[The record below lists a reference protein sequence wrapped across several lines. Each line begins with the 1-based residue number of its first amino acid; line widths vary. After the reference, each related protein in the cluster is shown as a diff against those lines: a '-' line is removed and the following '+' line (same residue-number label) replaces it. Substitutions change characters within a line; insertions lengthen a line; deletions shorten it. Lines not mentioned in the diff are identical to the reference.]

1 MMNKV
6 LADIG
11 TLVGTPWAQAGVLV
25 AAISSLV
32 AAVVV
37 LIQNRHQRRRLAGLF
52 SEAADPAF
60 YARIDT
66 LTRAFDQQT
75 ATDNEL
81 RATCAEIEKTSH
93 SFFDTVDIEH
103 YDAFQGQAGKFSF
116 SLLMLNR
123 NGSGIILTSLTSTT
137 GSKVYV
143 KRIENG
149 KSDAPLSREEEGLL
163 AKNNRP

>member
-1 MMNKV
+1 MEQV
-6 LADIG
+6 LQSIDLVLNTVWVRLIIG
-11 TLVGTPWAQAGVLV
+11 VAVIAVLIIGIVLLVQWKRQRAL
-25 AAISSLV
+25 L
-32 AAVVV
+32 AAVFG
-37 LIQNRHQRRRLAGLF
+37 Q
-52 SEAADPAF
+52 AADPSF
-60 YARIDT
+60 YARIDE

-75 ATDNEL
+75 ATDKEL

-93 SFFDTVDIEH
+93 SFFDTVDVEH

-123 NGSGIILTSLTSTT
+123 NGAGIILTSLTSTT

-163 AKNNRP
+163 KKNNQL